1 MKNQNIHCV
10 LQFIADVHSYRLLH
24 IQDHPGD
31 VDVDDGDVELGDVD
45 DGDDDVHRG
54 VVRANRLLH
63 NLVQPSLTIN
73 SLWLFMGS
81 TLKGGRGACMGN
93 SKLAPHCRKNSTQC
107 FPQLSMVKYLFYTY
121 TYAICIS
128 NIYKSAKV
136 ILSNIDKSVIKLQSE
151 KQRNRIFSAIWGS
164 LAKGACQTLS
174 AAT

>member
-1 MKNQNIHCV
+1 MHCCTALSFV
-10 LQFIADVHSYRLLH
+10 VEKSEYPLCSTVHCRCTFISPLLH

-93 SKLAPHCRKNSTQC
+93 SKLAPHCRKR
-107 FPQLSMVKYLFYTY
+107 PQLK
-121 TYAICIS
+121 
-128 NIYKSAKV
+128 
-136 ILSNIDKSVIKLQSE
+136 
-151 KQRNRIFSAIWGS
+151 W
-164 LAKGACQTLS
+164 
-174 AAT
+174 